1 MPLVVTVISRK
12 GCHLC
17 ERVVD
22 ALNSLSPRHDI
33 EVRVLDISHDAKLTN
48 KYFLTIPVVQIGGKD
63 VFDGRDMTV
72 DSGFVGKLEQVLKSQ
87 GSA

>member
-1 MPLVVTVISRK
+1 MPLAVTVVSRK

-22 ALNSLSPRHDI
+22 ALSSMSPRYDL
-33 EVRVLDISHDAKLTN
+33 EVRVLDISHDAKLMN
-48 KYFLTIPVVQIGGKD
+48 KYFLIIPVVQVGGKD

-72 DSGFVGKLEQVLKSQ
+72 DAGFVSKLEKVLESQ
-87 GSA
+87 GQP